1 MINKEKAVII
11 KLKDLLSIE
20 NLDIPEYQR
29 PYKWSLKNVNQLID
43 DILRFKN
50 KEAYRLG
57 TVVVHKNSK
66 NNTLDIVD
74 GQQRITTIVL
84 LIKAIMQD
92 NNLNK
97 KFHTEYNEKSENEIK
112 FPDLKFTNP
121 ISITNVKQNFQE
133 LNKRIKEIEFDE
145 NVVYFI
151 LHKCEVVYVE
161 LDDISEAFQFFD
173 SQNARGKDLAPHDL
187 LKAFHLREMND
198 VSESEKTLLVNSW
211 EQLDEEGNLSGLFN
225 DYLFKIRNW
234 SRGKSARY
242 FSKNDVDIFKG
253 ISINKDTKE
262 LYPYVLLYQ
271 MANVFVDDYN
281 LHSSRKVDFNTLA
294 YPFSLDLPVLNGK
307 RFFEMISHYH
317 KRIDQIKAKKE
328 NEIIKLLDTY
338 KGNSR
343 VGDRYIRLL
352 FECALIYYID
362 KFGEQEI
369 EKVIKKFFIWAYK
382 LRLELQAVRLASV
395 DNRALETNVFR
406 TIKDA
411 NIHSEVV
418 NLYISNLEKIN
429 YGLNDKDGIGKL
441 IEEFKNLGYYNG

>member
-1 MINKEKAVII
+1 MNKEKAVII

-92 NNLNK
+92 DNLNK

-369 EKVIKKFFIWAYK
+369 DKVIKKFFIWAYK

>member
-1 MINKEKAVII
+1 MNKEKAVII

-92 NNLNK
+92 DNLNK
-97 KFHTEYNEKSENEIK
+97 KFHTEYNEKSGNEIK